1 MGITPQFT
9 KALVH
14 QDLIKWR
21 EKVED
26 DLVKILGYVG
36 NKFVREARLMTKAE
50 GGFDDDTGNLR
61 ASIGYFILK
70 DGDVIKEN
78 LKGKAEGKNAAK
90 NVLST
95 IEKKSGYQLVGVA
108 GMSYASEVESRG
120 YNVITFQADTALIDL
135 ERMLR
140 KYASKLSRLGI
151 SFENSGDSVI
161 TEMR

>member
-1 MGITPQFT
+1 MGIKPLFT
-9 KALVH
+9 KASVN
-14 QDLIKWR
+14 QDLTAWR
-21 EKVED
+21 EKVEA

-36 NKFVREARLMTKAE
+36 NKFVKDARLMTKAE

-70 DGDVIKEN
+70 DGEVIKEN

-108 GMSYASEVESRG
+108 GMSYASDVESRG
-120 YNVITFQADTALIDL
+120 FNVITFQADTALIDL
-135 ERMLR
+135 DRLLQ
-140 KYASKLSRLGI
+140 KYASKLSRIGV

-161 TEMR
+161 TGLR